1 MYIGLRRFGRNRNI
15 TPDNKCLIFYIYIWT
30 LNIDI
35 QSLYIYMLYKFL
47 SLLNYSYNL
56 EMPSKELRNVG
67 LFKKNKNAKSII

>member
-47 SLLNYSYNL
+47 SLLNYS
-56 EMPSKELRNVG
+56 
-67 LFKKNKNAKSII
+67 